1 MPIEVKRTLS
11 ITFNNV
17 GEYMTADKCSIA
29 VSSLGIDMAVRI
41 YMNGSTDG
49 YATLKDNAKS
59 KLYPTSAA
67 NPFKLDLDAVSGV
80 QMSNDVCYVALEF
93 GGASVKEI
101 HPSIEGK
108 TSFSYPGMTDPLI
121 TNSTQATEIRWHL
134 HANNRVNAVTVNSF
148 TLALYFY
155 QYACSANAA
164 GDGIAATNVSNP
176 APYDGESATF
186 TATLKPDATW
196 VGWYSDAACTQLI
209 STSLS
214 YTVAAADLTL
224 YAKATLFEA
233 GTDTYLK
240 VNGAFVE
247 AKAVYRKSNGS
258 WSEVDKSVF
267 EAGKKYHVIT

>member
-1 MPIEVKRTLS
+1 MPTEVKRTLD
-11 ITFNNV
+11 ITYNNA
-17 GEYMTADKCSIA
+17 GQYMTADKCTIV
-29 VSSLGIDMAVRI
+29 VSSLGVQMAIRL

-67 NPFKLDLDAVSGV
+67 HPFKLDLDAVSGV
-80 QMSNDVCYVALEF
+80 QLSNDDCYVALEF
-93 GGASVKEI
+93 GGVSVKEI

-108 TSFSYPGMTDPLI
+108 TSFSYTGMTALNI
-121 TNSTQATEIRWHL
+121 TNSTMSTNIRWHL
-134 HANNRVNAVTVNSF
+134 HSNNRVNAVTVNSF
-148 TLALYFY
+148 TLVMYFH
-155 QYACSANAA
+155 QYACSANVA
-164 GDGIAATNVSNP
+164 GGGIASANVSNP
-176 APYDGESATF
+176 APYDGESTTF

-196 VGWYSDAACTQLI
+196 VGWYSDAACTQLV
-209 STSLS
+209 STSQT
-214 YTVAAADLTL
+214 YTANAADLTL
-224 YAKATLFEA
+224 YAKATLPEV
-233 GTDTYLK
+233 GTGTYLK